1 MLNATHSRV
10 ARVASRSSRMFKDV
24 QGADLVPKNWLC
36 NCSAGTSWVSMTHGD
51 ISTISFGMSI
61 GLVGT
66 NGEFHEFCTAKVFL
80 EKLSQPSRLL
90 SMLPMK
96 PSDCKNPALEIDSKV
111 PRDERGNSNM
121 F

>member
-1 MLNATHSRV
+1 ML
-10 ARVASRSSRMFKDV
+10 KDV

-80 EKLSQPSRLL
+80 EKLSQPSRLEHAA
-90 SMLPMK
+90 
-96 PSDCKNPALEIDSKV
+96 NET
-111 PRDERGNSNM
+111 